1 MTLQIGLLGD
11 VMLGRRVGEALLSGA
26 EPAELW
32 DPQLRSLA
40 GSLDLVICNLEC
52 CLSAR
57 GAPTT
62 LIADKPF
69 FFRAPPQAVAA
80 LEAIGAGVVGLANN
94 HILDF
99 GEDAGADT
107 PALLA
112 AHGIATAGAGIDVRA
127 ARAPAIVERGG
138 RRIGVL
144 ALADHPGRYAASA
157 ERFGIAYA
165 RLRDGPPRWLLHD
178 VAALRRGCDIVV
190 VFIHWGPNMS
200 TRPAAWQRAVA
211 AALRAAGADLIAG
224 HSAHVFHGVG
234 FEQRRPVLYDLGGAL
249 DDYGTDPLLRND
261 LGVLAIWRPDEVE
274 GGLELVGLTLDYCH
288 TRLAAGEEAAW
299 IAARLRRA
307 CSELGSEVESVAANR
322 YRIHPRRP
330 RPEDPGG

>member
-11 VMLGRRVGEALLSGA
+11 VMLGRKVGEALLSGV

-69 FFRAPPQAVAA
+69 FFRGPPQAGAA

-99 GEDAGADT
+99 GEQAGADT
-107 PALLA
+107 LALLA
-112 AHGIATAGAGIDVRA
+112 ARGIATVGAGIDVEA

-144 ALADHPGRYAASA
+144 ALADHPEPYAASH

-165 RLRDGPPRWLLHD
+165 RLRDGPPRWLLD
-178 VAALRRGCDIVV
+178 GVAALRRGCDIVI

-234 FEQRRPVLYDLGGAL
+234 FEQGRPILYDLGGAL
-249 DDYGTDPLLRND
+249 DDYRTDPLLRND
-261 LGVLAIWRPDEVE
+261 LGVLAIWRPDEAE
-274 GGLELVGLTLDYCH
+274 GGVELVGLALDYCH
-288 TRLAAGEEAAW
+288 TRLAVGEETAW
-299 IAARLRRA
+299 ISARLRRA
-307 CSELGSEVESVAANR
+307 CSELGGEVDSVDANR
-322 YRIHPRRP
+322 YRVRPRRP
-330 RPEDPGG
+330 RPGDPGT